1 MSQPSNS
8 VFPSYLLPECQ
19 KISLLFV
26 EELALYREGLT
37 CLFTHHPDFELLG
50 SSHSGISL
58 VDLLIQRPADMG
70 LVDLHLTDIHAFEVV
85 RRARAAGVETRL
97 ILMATRADPR
107 TATEGIR
114 GGAQGMVLKSTTSSQ
129 LVEACRQV
137 MSGAVYI
144 DPRIELAQT
153 LTNVVRRDPGDP
165 LEALSSREHQVFSLL
180 IEGVRAKEIAARLA
194 VSPKTVDTYRA
205 SLMRKLNI
213 HDVAGLVKYAIQRQ
227 LITTE

>member
-1 MSQPSNS
+1 MFQSNFDS
-8 VFPSYLLPECQ
+8 LSSLSNPP

-26 EELALYREGLT
+26 EELALYREALT
-37 CLFTHHPDFELLG
+37 CLFGCNPQFELLG
-50 SSHSGISL
+50 SCHSGVSL
-58 VDLLIQRPADMG
+58 VDLLMQHPADLG

-97 ILMATRADPR
+97 ILLAARADPR

-114 GGAQGMVLKSTTSSQ
+114 GGAQGMVLKSSTCDQ
-129 LVEACRQV
+129 LIEACRQV

-153 LTNVVRRDPGDP
+153 LTNVVRRDPADP

-227 LITTE
+227 LISTE

>member
-1 MSQPSNS
+1 MSQSSNNS
-8 VFPSYLLPECQ
+8 VFSPASPLESQ

-37 CLFTHHPDFELLG
+37 CLFGCHQDFELLG
-50 SSHSGISL
+50 SSNSGTTLI
-58 VDLLIQRPADMG
+58 DLLIQRPADLG

-97 ILMATRADPR
+97 ILLAARADPR

-114 GGAQGMVLKSTTSSQ
+114 GGAQGMVLKSSTSAQ

-165 LEALSSREHQVFSLL
+165 LEALSS
-180 IEGVRAKEIAARLA
+180 
-194 VSPKTVDTYRA
+194 
-205 SLMRKLNI
+205 
-213 HDVAGLVKYAIQRQ
+213 
-227 LITTE
+227 

>member
-1 MSQPSNS
+1 MSQAYFSQVYP
-8 VFPSYLLPECQ
+8 PENHQ

-37 CLFTHHPDFELLG
+37 CLFDCHPEFELLG
-50 SSHSGISL
+50 SAGSGAAI
-58 VDLLIQRPADMG
+58 VDLLAQRPADIC
-70 LVDLHLTDIHAFEVV
+70 LVDLHLTDIHAFEVI
-85 RRARAAGVETRL
+85 RRARAVGVETRL
-97 ILMATRADPR
+97 MLLASRADPR
-107 TATEGIR
+107 TATEAIR
-114 GGAQGMVLKSTTSSQ
+114 GGAQGMVLKSANAAQ
-129 LVEACRQV
+129 LLEACRQV

-153 LTNVVRRDPGDP
+153 LTNVVRKDPGDP

-227 LITTE
+227 LISTE

>member
-1 MSQPSNS
+1 MSQAS
-8 VFPSYLLPECQ
+8 Q

-26 EELALYREGLT
+26 EELALYREALT
-37 CLFTHHPDFELLG
+37 CLFASHADLELRGCASTGLALVELL
-50 SSHSGISL
+50 
-58 VDLLIQRPADMG
+58 VNQPADLG
-70 LVDLHLTDIHAFEVV
+70 LVDLNLTDIHAFELI
-85 RRARAAGVETRL
+85 RRVRAAGVETRL
-97 ILMATRADPR
+97 VLMASRADPR
-107 TATEGIR
+107 TATEAIR
-114 GGAQGMVLKSTTSSQ
+114 GGAQGMVLKSAGCDQ
-129 LVEACRQV
+129 LLEACRQV

-153 LTNVVRRDPGDP
+153 LTTVVRKDPSDP

-227 LITTE
+227 LISTD

>member
-1 MSQPSNS
+1 MLQANP
-8 VFPSYLLPECQ
+8 
-19 KISLLFV
+19 KISIVFV

-37 CLFTHHPDFELLG
+37 SLFHSHPEFDLLG
-50 SSHSGISL
+50 SACSGLGL
-58 VDLLIQRPADMG
+58 VDLLVKQPADLG
-70 LVDLHLTDIHAFEVV
+70 LIDLHLSDIHAFEVV
-85 RRARAAGVETRL
+85 RRARSLGVETK
-97 ILMATRADPR
+97 LMVLASRADPR
-107 TATEGIR
+107 TATEAIR
-114 GGAQGMVLKSTTSSQ
+114 GGAQGMVLKSGNSAQ

-144 DPRIELAQT
+144 DPRVELAQT
-153 LTNVVRRDPGDP
+153 LTNVVRKDPADP

-227 LITTE
+227 LISTE

>member
-1 MSQPSNS
+1 MFQEI
-8 VFPSYLLPECQ
+8 LPPQVHPPEIPR

-26 EELALYREGLT
+26 EELTLYREGLT
-37 CLFTHHPDFELLG
+37 CLFDSHPDFELRG
-50 SSHSGISL
+50 SSTSGAAL
-58 VDLLIQRPADMG
+58 VDLLARQPADLG
-70 LVDLHLTDIHAFEVV
+70 LIDLHLTDIHAFEVI
-85 RRARAAGVETRL
+85 RRARAAGVDTRL
-97 ILMATRADPR
+97 MLLAARADPR
-107 TATEGIR
+107 TATEAIR
-114 GGAQGMVLKSTTSSQ
+114 GGAQGMVLKTSTSTQ
-129 LVEACRQV
+129 LLEACRQV

-153 LTNVVRRDPGDP
+153 LTNVIRKDPADP

-180 IEGVRAKEIAARLA
+180 VEGVRAKEIAARLA

-227 LITTE
+227 LISTE

>member
-1 MSQPSNS
+1 MSQAI
-8 VFPSYLLPECQ
+8 Q

-26 EELALYREGLT
+26 EELALYREGLI
-37 CLFTHHPDFELLG
+37 CMFGCHPEFDLVG
-50 SSHSGISL
+50 SACSGLSL
-58 VDLLIQRPADMG
+58 IDLLIRQPADLG

-85 RRARAAGVETRL
+85 RRVRAVGVVTRL
-97 ILMATRADPR
+97 IMLAARADPR
-107 TATEGIR
+107 TATEAIR
-114 GGAQGMVLKSTTSSQ
+114 GGAQGMVLKSANSAQ
-129 LVEACRQV
+129 LLEACRQV

-144 DPRIELAQT
+144 DPRVELAQT
-153 LTNVVRRDPGDP
+153 LTNVVRRDPADP
-165 LEALSSREHQVFSLL
+165 LDALSSREHQVFSLL

-227 LITTE
+227 LISTD